1 MEKEKHVLVIFPH
14 PDDESFG
21 ISGTIAMYTHNGV
34 PVTYVCCTL
43 GEMGRNMGN
52 PPFATR
58 ESLPLI
64 RKKELEEACK
74 ALKIDDLRLLGLRD
88 KTLEFEDIDDLA
100 DYFSPI
106 IDEIKPSLIITFYP
120 GYSVHPDHDACGAA
134 VIHAVKR
141 LPKNER
147 PTVHCVAFSTNCVN
161 ELGPPDIVRDVSE
174 YAEIK
179 MKAIQAHKSQFGAFV
194 RGRAAKYGLKDKQV
208 QARINTEFLWI
219 YKWSD

>member
-1 MEKEKHVLVIFPH
+1 MESEKHVLVIFPH

-21 ISGTIAMYTHNGV
+21 VSGTIAMYTQNKV

-52 PPFATR
+52 PPFANR

-64 RKKELEEACK
+64 RKQELEKACEV
-74 ALKIDDLRLLGLRD
+74 LGITDLRLLGLRD
-88 KTLEFEDIDDLA
+88 KTLEFEDLDELA
-100 DYFSPI
+100 NYFSPI

-141 LPKNER
+141 LPKHER
-147 PTVHCVAFSTNCVN
+147 PTIHCVAFSNNCVD
-161 ELGPPDIVRDVSE
+161 ELGPPQIVRDVSA
-174 YAEIK
+174 YANIK
-179 MKAIQAHKSQFGAFV
+179 IKAIQAHKSQFGAFA
-194 RGRAAKYGLKDKQV
+194 RGRAAKHGLDDRQV
-208 QARINTEFLWI
+208 QERIQKEYFWI
-219 YKWSD
+219 YQWSD